1 MYSLKLLSSLTR
13 QYQSVAP
20 SLQRV
25 GHLTSS
31 SLRPSVTFKCHNCGQ
46 VIRKFTQTRTNFSS
60 LSEVTAKKKP
70 KVKYRKSKYL
80 LFGLGLTSIGFGAY
94 YLSLTEQNKRKVRVL
109 LGGCVRF
116 LRSLKIGLL
125 ISADYK
131 WTLWNLDEMSEEYD
145 QAIRPCHKRA
155 AERMLL
161 GCLQNGGLYVKL
173 GQGMVSM
180 NHILPREYIDS
191 LVILQDKALSRQ
203 PHEVEEL
210 FKEDFGMTPQE
221 MFAKF
226 DEEPI
231 AAASLAQVHRAV
243 TKEGE
248 TVAVKVQYIDL
259 QDRFYGDIKT
269 CEIILELI
277 GWLHPKFG
285 FAWALQDLKGTLE
298 LELDFINEGKN
309 GERCLKDLQHLNYVY
324 VPKIFWN
331 MTTKRVLTAE
341 FIEGCKIS
349 DSGAIKDMGLSL
361 KDVDQKLVKCF
372 SEQIFLSGFVHA
384 DPHPGNVFV
393 RKGSDKKAELVL
405 LDHGLYDILTPSHR
419 QSLCHLFKA
428 IVMQNEDNM
437 QKYSQELGVEDYQIF
452 SMMVKQG
459 PIKFKTNSFFRHRIT
474 SKRQFYKMPKDVQV
488 EWKEDYDKMWD
499 RFRGTFKDMP
509 MCLYF
514 IFRNMNTIRAICR
527 EHGHVVDRYSIMA
540 RSAITGCQKT
550 GEFHLTVS
558 GRVRAW
564 WERCIYDYNIQL
576 DKMKMWAGILYI
588 RLMAYLGRLPDLE
601 KIQKTIQEQQDKNR
615 AFNSEVYT

>member
-1 MYSLKLLSSLTR
+1 MK
-13 QYQSVAP
+13 
-20 SLQRV
+20 
-25 GHLTSS
+25 
-31 SLRPSVTFKCHNCGQ
+31 
-46 VIRKFTQTRTNFSS
+46 
-60 LSEVTAKKKP
+60 VTAKTKT
-70 KVKYRKSKYL
+70 KVKYRKSKYFL
-80 LFGLGLTSIGFGAY
+80 SSVGVVSLGFGAY
-94 YLSLTEQNKRKVRVL
+94 YASITEQNKRKVRVL

-131 WTLWNLDEMSEEYD
+131 WNLWNLDEMSEEYE

-180 NHILPREYIDS
+180 NHILPREYIDC
-191 LVILQDKALSRQ
+191 LVILQDKALSRR

-210 FKEDFGMTPQE
+210 FREDFGTTPQE
-221 MFAKF
+221 MFAEF
-226 DEEPI
+226 EEEPI

-243 TKEGE
+243 TKDGKK
-248 TVAVKVQYIDL
+248 VAVKVQYIDL

-324 VPKIFWN
+324 VPKIYWD

-341 FIEGCKIS
+341 YIEGCKIS
-349 DSGAIKDMGLSL
+349 DSVAIRDMGLSL
-361 KDVDQKLVKCF
+361 KDVNQKLVKCF

-384 DPHPGNVFV
+384 DPHPGTVFV
-393 RKGSDKKAELVL
+393 RKGKDNKAELVL

-428 IVMQNEDNM
+428 IVMHNEENM
-437 QKYSQELGVEDYQIF
+437 QKYSLELGVEDHIIF
-452 SMMVKQG
+452 GEILLQRPVLRRSFHLPNRMTDKDLEHMRIMAQKQ
-459 PIKFKTNSFFRHRIT
+459 F
-474 SKRQFYKMPKDVQV
+474 
-488 EWKEDYDKMWD
+488 DKIMAVL
-499 RFRGTFKDMP
+499 KDMP
-509 MCLYF
+509 RTMLLLV
-514 IFRNMNTIRAICR
+514 RNMNTIRAICR
-527 EHGHVVDRYSIMA
+527 EHGHVVDRYGIMA

-550 GEFHLTVS
+550 GEFHLTLS

-564 WERCIYDYNIQL
+564 WERCIYDYNIRL
-576 DKMKMWAGILYI
+576 EKMKMWAGVVFI
-588 RLMAYLGRLPDLE
+588 RIMAFLGRMPDLD
-601 KIQKTIQEQQDKNR
+601 KIQKIVKEQEDKTR
-615 AFNSEVYT
+615 AFNSDVYT

>member
-1 MYSLKLLSSLTR
+1 MHSLRFASSLTE
-13 QYQSVAP
+13 QIAAST
-20 SLQRV
+20 LHRV
-25 GHLTSS
+25 KTAS
-31 SLRPSVTFKCHNCGQ
+31 SLRPTIAFKCSKCGQ
-46 VIRKFTQTRTNFSS
+46 VVRNFTQTKINLCTIN
-60 LSEVTAKKKP
+60 EVTTKTKTI
-70 KVKYRKSKYL
+70 VKYRKTKYFIASL
-80 LFGLGLTSIGFGAY
+80 GLGSLGFGAY
-94 YLSLTEQNKRKVRVL
+94 YISLTEQNRRKIRVL

-131 WTLWNLDEMSEEYD
+131 WSLWNLDEMSEEYD
-145 QAIRPCHKRA
+145 HAIRPCHKRA
-155 AERMLL
+155 AERMLV

-180 NHILPREYIDS
+180 NHILPREYIES
-191 LVILQDKALSRQ
+191 LVVLQDKALSRQ
-203 PHEVEEL
+203 PHEVEQL

-221 MFAKF
+221 MFAEF
-226 DEEPI
+226 EEEPI

-243 TKEGE
+243 TKKGE
-248 TVAVKVQYIDL
+248 KVAVKVQYIDL

-298 LELDFINEGKN
+298 LELDFVNEGKN

-324 VPKIFWN
+324 VPTIYWN
-331 MTTKRVLTAE
+331 MTTKRVLTTE
-341 FIEGCKIS
+341 YIEGCKVS
-349 DSGAIKDMGLSL
+349 NSGAIKDMGLSL

-372 SEQIFLSGFVHA
+372 SEQIFLTGFVHA

-393 RKGSDKKAELVL
+393 RKGKDQKAELVL

-419 QSLCHLFKA
+419 QSLCNLFKA
-428 IVMQNEDNM
+428 IVMQNEENM
-437 QKYSQELGVEDYQIF
+437 KKYSLELGVEDYRIF

-459 PIKFKTNSFFRHRIT
+459 PIKFRNHSFFRHHIT
-474 SKRQFYKMPKDVQV
+474 SKREFYKLPKDIQV
-488 EWKEDYDKMWD
+488 EWKEDYEKMWE
-499 RFRGTFKDMP
+499 RFRETFKDMP

-527 EHGHVVDRYSIMA
+527 EHGHVVDRYGIMA

-550 GEFHLTVS
+550 GEFHMSLS

-564 WERCIYDYNIQL
+564 WERFIYDYNIQL
-576 DKMKMWAGILYI
+576 EKMKMWAGVLYI
-588 RLMAYLGRLPDLE
+588 RIMAYFGRMPDLE
-601 KIQKTIQEQQDKNR
+601 KIKKVVKETQEKNR
-615 AFNSEVYT
+615 TFNSDVYT

>member
-437 QKYSQELGVEDYQIF
+437 QKYSQELGVEDHVVLGEILLQR
-452 SMMVKQG
+452 
-459 PIKFKTNSFFRHRIT
+459 PISRGSFQLPNRMTDKDLEHMRIMAQ
-474 SKRQFYKMPKDVQV
+474 KHF
-488 EWKEDYDKMWD
+488 DKIM
-499 RFRGTFKDMP
+499 TVLKDMP
-509 MCLYF
+509 RTMLLLV
-514 IFRNMNTIRAICR
+514 RNMNTIRAICR

>member
-1 MYSLKLLSSLTR
+1 MYSLKLFSNLGGH
-13 QYQSVAP
+13 YQTIAP
-20 SLQRV
+20 SLHQVCHRASCSFR
-25 GHLTSS
+25 HAIN
-31 SLRPSVTFKCHNCGQ
+31 FKCNNCGH
-46 VIRKFTQTRTNFSS
+46 VTRNFTQSRTKSS
-60 LSEVTAKKKP
+60 TLTEVTAKTKT
-70 KVKYRKSKYL
+70 KVKYRKSKYFL
-80 LFGLGLTSIGFGAY
+80 SGLGIVSLGFGAY

-125 ISADYK
+125 ISVDYK
-131 WTLWNLDEMSEEYD
+131 WHLWNLDEMSEEYD

-180 NHILPREYIDS
+180 NHILPREYIDC
-191 LVILQDKALSRQ
+191 LVILQDKALSRR

-210 FKEDFGMTPQE
+210 FKEDFGTTPRE
-221 MFAKF
+221 MFAEF
-226 DEEPI
+226 EEEPI

-243 TKEGE
+243 TKDGKK
-248 TVAVKVQYIDL
+248 VAVKVQYIDL

-277 GWLHPKFG
+277 GWIHPKFG

-309 GERCLKDLQHLNYVY
+309 GERCYKDLHHLNYVY
-324 VPKIFWN
+324 VPKIYWD
-331 MTTKRVLTAE
+331 MTSKRVLTTE
-341 FIEGCKIS
+341 FIDGCKIS
-349 DSGAIKDMGLSL
+349 DSTAIRDMGLSL

-393 RKGSDKKAELVL
+393 RKRSDNSAELVL

-428 IVMQNEDNM
+428 IVMHNEENM
-437 QKYSQELGVEDYQIF
+437 QKYSLELGVEDH
-452 SMMVKQG
+452 MVFGEILLQRPVSRKSLHI
-459 PIKFKTNSFFRHRIT
+459 PNRMTDKDLEHMRIMAQ
-474 SKRQFYKMPKDVQV
+474 KHF
-488 EWKEDYDKMWD
+488 DKIMVVL
-499 RFRGTFKDMP
+499 KDMP
-509 MCLYF
+509 RTMLLLV
-514 IFRNMNTIRAICR
+514 RNMNTIRAICR
-527 EHGHVVDRYSIMA
+527 EHGHVVDRYGIMA

-550 GEFHLTVS
+550 GEFHLTLS

-576 DKMKMWAGILYI
+576 EKMKMWAGVLYI
-588 RLMAYLGRLPDLE
+588 RIMAFLGRMPDLE
-601 KIQKTIQEQQDKNR
+601 KIQKIVKEQQDKNR
-615 AFNSEVYT
+615 AFNSDVYT